1 MEWLNGPLVWAID
14 AWHQPL
20 YLFPR
25 ECPRIVIWQ
34 VAGSTADD
42 WHAWSDGSAAR
53 MIAFIEEDWADVVRA
68 SFIFRYELP
77 EYGFQPLGDAGMW
90 VFNSMAKPLA
100 VEMIADLPA
109 ALKGQ
114 EVELRVVRD
123 LGFLRPVWSSTLH
136 ASGIRLRNASSW
148 SLRG

>member
-1 MEWLNGPLVWAID
+1 
-14 AWHQPL
+14 
-20 YLFPR
+20 
-25 ECPRIVIWQ
+25 
-34 VAGSTADD
+34 
-42 WHAWSDGSAAR
+42 

-123 LGFLRPVWSSTLH
+123 LGSLRPVWSSTLH